1 MTALALYR
9 LPYAEQAIMLR
20 GETEEFLSCHELNGQ
35 EGFVFA
41 PFHITSEQPV
51 ILIHPLEMSPMPLLS
66 FAAGSDD
73 LRHYFEENGLRTAE
87 PDPYY
92 AADFATFHAQ
102 LLAGTFQKLVLSR
115 CAVETPAM
123 RHDVTGLFRMAC
135 RAYPRMFVSLVQ
147 TEKGGLWLSATPELL
162 LAGDGEHW
170 RTTALAGTMK
180 LEGEQLSFDTPT
192 PVGAGCRGIEWSDKN
207 IREQRLVDTYISEC
221 LNHFTTDIHEEGP
234 RTVRAANL
242 AHLRS
247 DFSFTLPDCQHVG
260 DLLQELYPTPA
271 VCGLPKREAFDF
283 ILQHEHTPRG
293 YYSGFMGPL
302 ALESATHLYVNL
314 RCMQICGNDYHLYAG
329 GGLLTDST
337 VSQEWLETEAKLE
350 TMRRVIRQSSVLKT

>member
-1 MTALALYR
+1 MTATALYR

-20 GETEEFLSCHELNGQ
+20 GETEEVLSCQELNGK

-41 PFHITSEQPV
+41 PFHITSDQPV
-51 ILIHPLEMSPMPLLS
+51 ILIHPLEMSPLPL
-66 FAAGSDD
+66 FAESDPHSTAGSDP
-73 LRHYFEENGLRTAE
+73 HPTAG
-87 PDPYY
+87 PDPHY

-102 LLAGTFQKLVLSR
+102 LQAGTFQKLVLSR
-115 CAVETPAM
+115 CAVETPAE
-123 RHDVTGLFRMAC
+123 RHDVTSLFRMAC
-135 RAYPRMFVSLVQ
+135 KAYPRMFVSLVQ

-192 PVGAGCRGIEWSDKN
+192 PVGAGCRGVEWSDKN
-207 IREQRLVDTYISEC
+207 IREQRLVATYISEC
-221 LNHFTTDIHEEGP
+221 LSHFTTDCHEEGP

-247 DFSFTLPDCQHVG
+247 DFSFTLPDCRHLG

-302 ALESATHLYVNL
+302 AVESATHLYVNL
-314 RCMQICGNDYHLYAG
+314 RCMEICEKDYRLYAG

-350 TMRRVIRQSSVLKT
+350 TMRRVLDKVTC

>member
-9 LPYAEQAIMLR
+9 LPYAEQAMMLR
-20 GETEEFLSCHELNGQ
+20 GETEEFLSCHDLNGK

-41 PFHITSEQPV
+41 PFHITPEQPV
-51 ILIHPLEMSPMPLLS
+51 ILIRPWEMSTLPLS
-66 FAAGSDD
+66 SVAKGGDD
-73 LRHYFEENGLRTAE
+73 LRHYFEESHLTTAE
-87 PDPYY
+87 PDPDY

-102 LLAGTFQKLVLSR
+102 LQAGTFQKLVLSR
-115 CAVETPAM
+115 CAVETPAR
-123 RHDVTGLFRMAC
+123 RHEFIDLFRMAC
-135 RAYPRMFVSLVQ
+135 SAYPRMFVSVVM

-162 LAGDGEHW
+162 LAGDGEQW

-180 LEGEQLSFDTPT
+180 LEGEQLSFDTPK
-192 PVGAGCRGIEWSDKN
+192 PVGAGRRDVEWSDKN
-207 IREQRLVDTYISEC
+207 IREQRLVATYISEC
-221 LNHFTTDIHEEGP
+221 LSRFTADIREEGP

-247 DFSFTLPDCQHVG
+247 DFTFTLPDSQHIG

-302 ALESATHLYVNL
+302 AVESATNLYVNL
-314 RCMQICGNDYHLYAG
+314 RCMEICEKDYRLYAG

-350 TMRRVIRQSSVLKT
+350 TMRALANVF